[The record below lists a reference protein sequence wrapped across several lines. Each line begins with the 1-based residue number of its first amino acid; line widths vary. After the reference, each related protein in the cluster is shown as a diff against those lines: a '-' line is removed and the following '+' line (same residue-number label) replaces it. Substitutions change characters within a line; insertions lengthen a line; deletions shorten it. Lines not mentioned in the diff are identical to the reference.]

1 MPKKLEL
8 DNQSPD
14 FSNFFSK
21 SQKNFNS
28 GPILDPEEQRRHTIK
43 KVFAIIFCLAMIG
56 IAGYMAYR
64 YTEAPKPQGKY
75 EAPAGYQMTYPNNE
89 PPKLQKIK

>member
-1 MPKKLEL
+1 MPKNLKL

-14 FSNFFSK
+14 FSNFFDRA
-21 SQKNFNS
+21 QKNQAQTE
-28 GPILDPEEQRRHTIK
+28 ILDPDEQRRHTIA
-43 KVFAIIFCLAMIG
+43 KVFAAIFCLAMLG
-56 IAGYMAYR
+56 IAGYMAYA
-64 YTEAPKPQGKY
+64 YTKPPKPQGKY